1 MRRPELPSV
10 EQRVLLAADGVRI
23 AAGHRAAGPAGR
35 ADLAVVLAHGF
46 TGSMGHP
53 DVRRLAEGLA
63 EWSAVVALDLRG
75 HGASTG
81 ASTLGD
87 REVLD
92 LDAAVAW
99 ARLLGYARVATL
111 GCSMGGSVVVR
122 HAALSGGV
130 EAVVAVSAPSR
141 WWYQGTPPM
150 RLLHLVAMSRSGR
163 LAAQVA
169 RGTRI
174 SDQPWPPRHHPD
186 LPLEPRAA
194 SARLSVPLLVVHG
207 DADPFFPIDH
217 GRELAAGPSA
227 ELWELPGFGHAEA
240 ALTPELVARI
250 AAWISAAA
258 PPA

>member
-1 MRRPELPSV
+1 MSRADLPAV

-23 AAGHRAAGPAGR
+23 AVRHRPVLPGGR

-46 TGSMGHP
+46 TGSTGHP

-63 EWSAVVALDLRG
+63 ERSGVVALDLRG
-75 HGASTG
+75 HGASAG
-81 ASTLGD
+81 DSTLGD

-92 LDAAVAW
+92 VEAAVGW

-122 HAALSGGV
+122 HAALHSGV
-130 EAVVAVSAPSR
+130 DAVVAVSSPSR
-141 WWYQGTPPM
+141 WWYRGTPAM
-150 RLLHLVAMSRSGR
+150 RLLHRTAMSRSGR
-163 LAAQVA
+163 LAARLA
-169 RGTRI
+169 RRTRI
-174 SDQPWPPRHHPD
+174 SDQPWPPRGHPD

-194 SARLSVPLLVVHG
+194 AALLCVPLLVVHG

-217 GRELAAGPSA
+217 GRQLAAGPGA

-240 ALTPELVARI
+240 ALTPEVVARI
-250 AAWISAAA
+250 AAWISAAV
-258 PPA
+258 PPG